1 MNKLNLAA
9 ALVVVLALSGC
20 SQQQEAPVKVDP
32 TLDTAEQ
39 RLSYGIAYSFGER
52 LKADGVPVD
61 MSAFALGLGHAF
73 DGTEQLLS
81 DDEMRQ
87 EMEAYQAA
95 RNAEQAAEAEALALS
110 NAEAGAAFLAENAQ
124 ADGVVVL
131 ESGLQYQVVEAGE
144 GPKPVPT
151 DTVEV
156 NYRGTLLDGTEFDSS
171 YARNSSASFALNRV
185 IPGWTEG
192 LQLMSP
198 GAKYRFFVPPELAYG
213 ERGAGADIGP
223 DATLIFD
230 VELLQINPETE

>member
-9 ALVVVLALSGC
+9 ALVAVLALSGC